1 MCRLMQM
8 YLAYTLLVFD
18 GYSFGHNP
26 RSSGYIISYVLLI
39 YVWTGHKKKV
49 EIDEEM
55 LTEVISVDTM
65 KTQMEKTI
73 QLLKDDYIKNLS
85 LRSTTG
91 MFISK
96 E

>member
-1 MCRLMQM
+1 MFSNV
-8 YLAYTLLVFD
+8 LVFGEHSLAIMLD
-18 GYSFGHNP
+18 TVNILSHICITY
-26 RSSGYIISYVLLI
+26 LCL
-39 YVWTGHKKKV
+39 TGHKKKV

-55 LTEVISVDTM
+55 LAEVINVDTM
-65 KTQMEKTI
+65 KTQMEKII
-73 QLLKDDYIKNLS
+73 QHLKDDYIKHLS